1 MVDPSLWGGL
11 PYNNRTAWIDF
22 TGQLQIYHQVLA
34 EAIHR
39 ATGVSVRTLPL
50 GTGGDR
56 NWLEALQAQYEEEA
70 TALAIA
76 APVDL
81 RSYNLERR
89 EDFNSWTFLISQE
102 TRRLRI
108 AAGLP

>member
-1 MVDPSLWGGL
+1 MVDPTLFGGL
-11 PYNNRTAWIDF
+11 PFGNKTAWIDF
-22 TGQLQIYHQVLA
+22 TGQLQLYHQSLA
-34 EAIHR
+34 LAIHQT
-39 ATGVSVRTLPL
+39 TGVSVRVLPL

-56 NWLEALQAQYEEEA
+56 NWLEAVQAQYEEEA
-70 TALAIA
+70 AALGIA

-81 RSYNLERR
+81 RSYDLSRR
-89 EDFNSWTFLISQE
+89 DDFSSWTFLISQE